1 MHDHHE
7 RAIQNLAK
15 AYEPNQDVLAVVV
28 GGSVAKGWATPGS
41 DVDFMAV
48 MEADA
53 FARCLAED
61 GLMVHRTDLTDYEGG
76 YAEGKF
82 VDLPFLRMVAE
93 RGSEPAR
100 SAFLG
105 AIVLFDRTGEVHR
118 LVERILVY
126 PEAGVAERIRRFH
139 SQLMI
144 WHWYIREAARR
155 DDATL
160 MSRAVAEFSLFA
172 MRLILA
178 HNRRLYP
185 YHKWALRAV
194 EECPDKPEGIAQAL
208 TRLNRQPS
216 PEEASAVS
224 DQLHAWLP
232 LEVDYRQHCRHFL
245 EDSEWN
251 WIMHPAPIG
260 DW

>member
-1 MHDHHE
+1 MFEHHE
-7 RAIQNLAK
+7 RAIQRLKTAYASDPETLAII
-15 AYEPNQDVLAVVV
+15 V

-48 MEADA
+48 MEEDA
-53 FARCLAED
+53 LARCVAEER
-61 GLMVHRTDLTDYEGG
+61 LMVHRTDLTDYEGG
-76 YAEGKF
+76 YAEGKM
-82 VDLPFLRMVAE
+82 VDLAFLRLVAE

-100 SAFLG
+100 AAFLG
-105 AIVLFDRTGEVHR
+105 AIVLFDRTGEVQP
-118 LVERILVY
+118 LVDRILVY
-126 PEAGVAERIRRFH
+126 PETGVEERIRRFH

-155 DDATL
+155 DDPTL

-194 EECPDKPEGIAQAL
+194 EECPDKPAGVTEAL
-208 TRLNRQPS
+208 VRLNRQPS
-216 PEEASAVS
+216 PHEASAVS
-224 DQLHAWLP
+224 DQLHAWMP
-232 LEVDYRQHCRHFL
+232 LEVDYREHCRHFL

-251 WIMHPAPIG
+251 WISHPAPIG
-260 DW
+260 DL